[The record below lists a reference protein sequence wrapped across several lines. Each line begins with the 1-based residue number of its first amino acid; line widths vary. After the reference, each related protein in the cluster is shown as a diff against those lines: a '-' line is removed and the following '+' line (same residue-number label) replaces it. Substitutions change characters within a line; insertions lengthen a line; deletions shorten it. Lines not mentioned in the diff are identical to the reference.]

1 MLFVASNPGMRAAM
15 KMADASQSKFK
26 VGAAITRGN
35 KVLVAAS
42 NENKTH
48 PVFGSGNWST
58 LHAESNAI
66 RKAVSAGIDLRGST
80 IYIYRQHNTLSKPCK
95 GCAALIEKYGIT
107 DVVWSDSNYNK
118 A

>member
-15 KMADASQSKFK
+15 KMAHASQSKFK
-26 VGAAITRGN
+26 VGAAITRG
-35 KVLVAAS
+35 KRVLVSAC
-42 NENKTH
+42 NVNKTH

-66 RKAVSAGIDLRGST
+66 RKAVSQGTDLRGAT
-80 IYIYRQHNTLSKPCK
+80 IYIYRQNNTLSKPCK

-107 DVVWSDSNYNK
+107 DVIWSDSNYNK

>member
-1 MLFVASNPGMRAAM
+1 M

-26 VGAAITRGN
+26 VGSAITRGN

-42 NENKTH
+42 NVNKTH

-66 RKAVSAGIDLRGST
+66 RKAVSAGIDLQGST
-80 IYIYRQHNTLSKPCK
+80 IYVYRSNNNLAKPCPS
-95 GCAALIEKYGIT
+95 CQALINKYGIKY
-107 DVVWSDSNYNK
+107 VVYSGNPDTQKVKSL
-118 A
+118 